1 MTLAAADIQKI
12 AEDIWHAE
20 QTGEWTEAPSN
31 RFPGITVDDGY
42 AIGTAVRDLKIAAG
56 RSVKG
61 HKFGTSMQPGGVLS
75 GSFVRAVPLD
85 ANQSLMALFDG
96 LGEVTLK
103 VME

>member
-42 AIGTAVRDLKIAAG
+42 AIGGDLKIAAG

-61 HKFGTSMQPGGVLS
+61 HKIGRQKRCAT
-75 GSFVRAVPLD
+75 
-85 ANQSLMALFDG
+85 
-96 LGEVTLK
+96 
-103 VME
+103 